1 MNNEENKVVDLTTVM
16 KLKEVESNLRKEIQ
30 DRQRELIEI
39 MNKKEE
45 YIAHLVR
52 VLLAKIDSM
61 ETASGSPA
69 RVVQVEP
76 EKKSGKGPGI
86 FRAGRRSWGGL
97 L

>member
-1 MNNEENKVVDLTTVM
+1 MNGEENNVVDLTTII
-16 KLKEVESNLRKEIQ
+16 KLKEVESSLRKEIQ
-30 DRQRELIEI
+30 DRQRELIEL

-61 ETASGSPA
+61 ESANGSPA
-69 RVVQVEP
+69 RVVGGKP
-76 EKKSGKGPGI
+76 EEKARKEGGF
-86 FRAGRRSWGGL
+86 FRAKRRSWGGL

>member
-1 MNNEENKVVDLTTVM
+1 MNGEGNNVVDFTTII
-16 KLKEVESNLRKEIQ
+16 KLKEVESGLKKEIQ

-45 YIAHLVR
+45 YIVHLVR

-61 ETASGSPA
+61 ESAAGSPA
-69 RVVQVEP
+69 RVVGVKAE
-76 EKKSGKGPGI
+76 EKASKNGGFAWAK
-86 FRAGRRSWGGL
+86 RRSWGGL

>member
-1 MNNEENKVVDLTTVM
+1 MNGEENNVVDFTTIM
-16 KLKEVESNLRKEIQ
+16 KLKEVESSLKKEIQ
-30 DRQRELIEI
+30 ESRRELIEL

-61 ETASGSPA
+61 ESANGSPA
-69 RVVQVEP
+69 RIVSAKAQ
-76 EKKSGKGPGI
+76 KKSVKEGGFFGA
-86 FRAGRRSWGGL
+86 RRRSWGGL

>member
-1 MNNEENKVVDLTTVM
+1 MNNEENKVVDLTTIM

-76 EKKSGKGPGI
+76 EKKSGKDRGF

>member
-1 MNNEENKVVDLTTVM
+1 MENQEHNVVDMTTVM
-16 KLKEVESNLRKEIQ
+16 KLKEVESNLRREIQ
-30 DRQRELIEI
+30 ERQRELIEI

-69 RVVQVEP
+69 RIVPVEP
-76 EKKSGKGPGI
+76 EKKPENHRGF
-86 FRAGRRSWGGL
+86 FRAGRRSWSGL

>member
-1 MNNEENKVVDLTTVM
+1 MNGEENNVVDFTTIM
-16 KLKEVESNLRKEIQ
+16 KLKEVESSLKKEIQ
-30 DRQRELIEI
+30 ESRRELIEL

-61 ETASGSPA
+61 ESANGSPA
-69 RVVQVEP
+69 RIVSAKTQ
-76 EKKSGKGPGI
+76 KKSVKEGGFFGA
-86 FRAGRRSWGGL
+86 RRRSWGGL

>member
-1 MNNEENKVVDLTTVM
+1 MNGEENNVVDFTTIM
-16 KLKEVESNLRKEIQ
+16 KLKEVESSLKKEIQ
-30 DRQRELIEI
+30 DSRRELIEL

-61 ETASGSPA
+61 ESANGSPA
-69 RVVQVEP
+69 RIVSAKAE
-76 EKKSGKGPGI
+76 EKSVKEGGFFGA
-86 FRAGRRSWGGL
+86 RRRSWGGL